1 MAHRILERKEY
12 LDKLI
17 SFRDKQLIKV
27 VTGVRRCGKSTL
39 LEIYQDYLRAN
50 GVEEEQIVAINLE
63 DFDFFALRESS
74 ALHTYIKERLVPG
87 KMTYVF
93 VDEIQHCTDFPSVI
107 DSLYIRKNVDVYLTG
122 SNAYMLSSEIA
133 TLITGRYV
141 EIKMLPLSFREYVSA
156 NGGNDSLAVKYR
168 EYIQGSSFPY
178 ALELK
183 DDPGALHDYLEG
195 VYHTI
200 VVKDIAARKKISDTM
215 MLESVTRFV
224 FDSIGSQLSTKKIS
238 DTMISSGRKIDVKT
252 VERYLEG
259 LMESFII
266 YQAKRYNIRGKQ
278 YLKTLEKYY
287 VVDIG
292 MRYMLLGT
300 SGTDVGHILE
310 NVVFLELLRRGYE
323 VYIGKIDDLEVDFVA
338 RGNKGVQYIQVAA
351 SVRDKNTLSRELA
364 SLQRIPDNYPKVIL
378 TLDEDP
384 EADYEGI
391 RRINALD
398 WLVGKAEIN

>member
-1 MAHRILERKEY
+1 
-12 LDKLI
+12 
-17 SFRDKQLIKV
+17 
-27 VTGVRRCGKSTL
+27 
-39 LEIYQDYLRAN
+39 
-50 GVEEEQIVAINLE
+50 
-63 DFDFFALRESS
+63 
-74 ALHTYIKERLVPG
+74 
-87 KMTYVF
+87 MTYVF

-133 TLITGRYV
+133 TLISGRYV
-141 EIKMLPLSFREYVSA
+141 EIKMLPLSFREYVLA
-156 NGGNDSLAVKYR
+156 TGDNDNLGAKYR
-168 EYIQGSSFPY
+168 QYIQGSSFPY
-178 ALELK
+178 SLELK
-183 DDPGALHDYLEG
+183 DNPSALHDYLEG

-200 VVKDIAARKKISDTM
+200 VVKDIAARKRISDTM

-224 FDSIGSQLSTKKIS
+224 FDSIGSQLSTKKIA
-238 DTMISSGRKIDVKT
+238 DTMTSSGRKIDVKT

-310 NVVFLELLRRGYE
+310 NIVYLELLRRGYE

-351 SVRDKNTLSRELA
+351 SVRDENTLSRELA
-364 SLQRIPDNYPKVIL
+364 SLQRISDNYPKVIL

-398 WLVGKAEIN
+398 WLVGKAELN

>member
-1 MAHRILERKEY
+1 
-12 LDKLI
+12 
-17 SFRDKQLIKV
+17 
-27 VTGVRRCGKSTL
+27 
-39 LEIYQDYLRAN
+39 
-50 GVEEEQIVAINLE
+50 
-63 DFDFFALRESS
+63 
-74 ALHTYIKERLVPG
+74 
-87 KMTYVF
+87 
-93 VDEIQHCTDFPSVI
+93 
-107 DSLYIRKNVDVYLTG
+107 
-122 SNAYMLSSEIA
+122 MLSSEIA
-133 TLITGRYV
+133 TLISGRYV
-141 EIKMLPLSFREYVSA
+141 EIKMLPLSFREYVLA
-156 NGGNDSLAVKYR
+156 TGDNDNLGAKYR

-178 ALELK
+178 SLELK
-183 DDPGALHDYLEG
+183 DNPSALHDYLEG

-224 FDSIGSQLSTKKIS
+224 FDSIGSQLSTKKIA
-238 DTMISSGRKIDVKT
+238 DTMTSSGRKIDVKT

-310 NVVFLELLRRGYE
+310 NIVYLELLRRGYE
-323 VYIGKIDDLEVDFVA
+323 VYIGKIDELEVDFVA

-351 SVRDKNTLSRELA
+351 SVRDENTLSRELA
-364 SLQRIPDNYPKVIL
+364 SLQRISDNYPKVIL

-398 WLVGKAEIN
+398 WLVGKTELN